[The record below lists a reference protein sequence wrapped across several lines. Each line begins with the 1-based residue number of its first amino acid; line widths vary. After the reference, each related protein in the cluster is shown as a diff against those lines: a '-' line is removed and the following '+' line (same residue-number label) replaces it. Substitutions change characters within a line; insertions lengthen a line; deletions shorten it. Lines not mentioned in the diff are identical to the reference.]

1 MKKILIALLLCLPVS
16 VFAQEDY
23 EMGSY
28 WTVTGVETKP
38 GKFEAYVGDLKSLW
52 RKEMEMLMAAGKIK
66 SYKLFT
72 NVHGRQGEPTMWM
85 MVEWSSAG
93 AMMDTPYEEWAAMTE
108 ELVGSMD
115 ESRDLSIKRG
125 ELRTIMGDTL
135 LREFAFR

>member
-1 MKKILIALLLCLPVS
+1 
-16 VFAQEDY
+16 
-23 EMGSY
+23 
-28 WTVTGVETKP
+28 
-38 GKFEAYVGDLKSLW
+38 
-52 RKEMEMLMAAGKIK
+52 
-66 SYKLFT
+66 
-72 NVHGRQGEPTMWM
+72 MWM

-125 ELRTIMGDTL
+125 ELRTIMGNTL